1 MYQDQFLSIKLPARS
16 GDARAL
22 RAEVVTVLAW
32 LPEPPVDPPP
42 SPSPPPHAFPALLPS
57 HNNHHAMASFAV
69 SHALPLPRQSLCTRV
84 LCCPSA
90 APPIGVASRGR
101 ERCRPARRASPCGA
115 PPRMGTHP
123 PPPPSPGLPP
133 TPATVYI
140 PAPAPPP
147 TVGAIEGEAGDD
159 GTAPPTPPTL
169 HLVSAGVSLPT
180 VTLGAAAV
188 LADADVVLY
197 DDLST
202 HALPLVRPGAT
213 LIPVGKRGGA
223 PSTPQATIS
232 ALAVTAAKATTVR
245 PPPASS
251 AGHAPTTSRVGVRRA
266 VVVRLK
272 AGDAGVYGRAAE
284 EVGAVVAAGVAVTV
298 LPGVSSVTAA
308 AAAAGVPLTVKGVSD
323 GFTVASGHDPDAL
336 DWSGLGRADT
346 LVLLMATRELVRIT
360 DRLVREGGR
369 AGTTPLAVLGDGG
382 SRVWQGTLAEV
393 AGGKAAP
400 PPAAATGSDGSRPQ
414 ASGKRGGWAAWS
426 PAVVVVGEVARHANQ
441 GGRWEG
447 VSL

>member
-1 MYQDQFLSIKLPARS
+1 
-16 GDARAL
+16 
-22 RAEVVTVLAW
+22 
-32 LPEPPVDPPP
+32 
-42 SPSPPPHAFPALLPS
+42 
-57 HNNHHAMASFAV
+57 MASFAV

-346 LVLLMATRELVRIT
+346 LVLLMATRELCWAT
-360 DRLVREGGR
+360 GGR
-369 AGTTPLAVLGDGG
+369 ACGRGRSPRWPGGRRRPHPLPPRAVTAADPKRAGSGGGGLLGARRWWWWGRLRGTPTRAAGGRGCPSDGG
-382 SRVWQGTLAEV
+382 DAARWTKGKEMLLTPWTQPYSTCGLLPVQWVSR
-393 AGGKAAP
+393 
-400 PPAAATGSDGSRPQ
+400 R
-414 ASGKRGGWAAWS
+414 R
-426 PAVVVVGEVARHANQ
+426 
-441 GGRWEG
+441 
-447 VSL
+447 

>member
-1 MYQDQFLSIKLPARS
+1 M
-16 GDARAL
+16 
-22 RAEVVTVLAW
+22 
-32 LPEPPVDPPP
+32 
-42 SPSPPPHAFPALLPS
+42 
-57 HNNHHAMASFAV
+57 
-69 SHALPLPRQSLCTRV
+69 PR
-84 LCCPSA
+84 P
-90 APPIGVASRGR
+90 
-101 ERCRPARRASPCGA
+101 GA
-115 PPRMGTHP
+115 PRGGSLRMGTSP
-123 PPPPSPGLPP
+123 PDPPSPGLPP
-133 TPATVYI
+133 TPAT
-140 PAPAPPP
+140 ASTPAPPP
-147 TVGAIEGEAGDD
+147 QPTEEPTEEEEGDD

-197 DDLST
+197 DDLAI

-232 ALAVTAAKATTVR
+232 ALAATAAKATTVR
-245 PPPASS
+245 PPPAAS
-251 AGHAPTTSRVGVRRA
+251 AGHAPTASRVGVRRA

-284 EVGAVVAAGVAVTV
+284 EVGAVVTAGVAVTV
-298 LPGVSSVTAA
+298 LPGVCSVTAA

-323 GFTVASGHDPDAL
+323 GFTVASGHDPDRL
-336 DWSGLGRADT
+336 DWPGLGRADT
-346 LVLLMATRELVRIT
+346 LVLLMATRELVHIA

-369 AGTTPLAVLGDGG
+369 AGATPLAVLGDGG
-382 SRVWQGTLAEV
+382 ARVWRGTLAEV
-393 AGGKAAP
+393 AGGETAP
-400 PPAAATGSDGSRPQ
+400 VPAATTGSDGSPK
-414 ASGKRGGWAAWS
+414 ASGQRGGWAAWS

-441 GGRWEG
+441 DGRWEG